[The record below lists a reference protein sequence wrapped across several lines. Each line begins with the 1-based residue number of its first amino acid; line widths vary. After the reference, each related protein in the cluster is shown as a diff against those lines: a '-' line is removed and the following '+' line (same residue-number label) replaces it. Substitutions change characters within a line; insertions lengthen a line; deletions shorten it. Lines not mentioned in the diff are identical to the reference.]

1 MVIFIWIISRFFLIK
16 VIEKIEVVKMVVIWV
31 RYKLNKYIKNEE
43 EVREYVYK
51 VIINILNVYVIIKVK
66 KFENI
71 IV

>member
-1 MVIFIWIISRFFLIK
+1 M
-16 VIEKIEVVKMVVIWV
+16 

-43 EVREYVYK
+43 EVREYVYE

>member
-66 KFENI
+66 K
-71 IV
+71 